1 MQDTVGDQGLTF
13 GSRLRQ
19 LREAAGLTQEELAL
33 RAGLSPRA
41 ISALERGGGNDPTRT
56 LCARSRT
63 RWSSPKKYAPPSW
76 HPCRGARCRRS
87 RHTGTTPE
95 VNLPVPPTPLLGRER
110 EREEI
115 RTILRE
121 VRLLTLTGLGG
132 VGKGAPC
139 PRAARDAAEDFPDGV
154 EFVAL
159 ASLTAPVLVIPT
171 VARCVGLRKPEAGA
185 RMRCCA
191 LTCGR
196 SGCSWFSTTW
206 SI

>member
-76 HPCRGARCRRS
+76 HPCRGA
-87 RHTGTTPE
+87 
-95 VNLPVPPTPLLGRER
+95 VPPLPPHREQLQR
-110 EREEI
+110 LTSRCP
-115 RTILRE
+115 
-121 VRLLTLTGLGG
+121 RLLFWGG
-132 VGKGAPC
+132 SGSGK
-139 PRAARDAAEDFPDGV
+139 R
-154 EFVAL
+154 
-159 ASLTAPVLVIPT
+159 
-171 VARCVGLRKPEAGA
+171 
-185 RMRCCA
+185 
-191 LTCGR
+191 
-196 SGCSWFSTTW
+196 
-206 SI
+206 